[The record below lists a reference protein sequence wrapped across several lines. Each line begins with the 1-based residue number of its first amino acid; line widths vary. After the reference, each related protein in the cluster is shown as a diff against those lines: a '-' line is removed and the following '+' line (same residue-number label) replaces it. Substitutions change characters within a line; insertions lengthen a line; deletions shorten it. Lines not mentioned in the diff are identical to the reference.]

1 MVRTVV
7 LLAAADGAVS
17 LEAQELQAKEIT
29 VVPVTA
35 RQVLRNL
42 VEVAEVQV
50 ALVVLMLHQITQ
62 AVQVAQELLHHCLA
76 LQ

>member
-7 LLAAADGAVS
+7 LAAAADGAVS

-29 VVPVTA
+29 VVPVTV

-50 ALVVLMLHQITQ
+50 ALVVLMLHQVTQ